1 MEGEEICEREK
12 KIYICCFLIE
22 KGENKEGKIMGAR
35 GQEEYTIKKEKK
47 RKEETDL
54 IVPKTSVAY
63 KYNYVIA
70 IQSAQV

>member
-1 MEGEEICEREK
+1 MREGGKTNGRARGREK
-12 KIYICCFLIE
+12 
-22 KGENKEGKIMGAR
+22 
-35 GQEEYTIKKEKK
+35 YTIKKEKK

>member
-1 MEGEEICEREK
+1 MLFSNR
-12 KIYICCFLIE
+12 

-35 GQEEYTIKKEKK
+35 EREEYTIKEKK
-47 RKEETDL
+47 RKGETDL

-70 IQSAQV
+70 IQNAQV